1 MRTRGWMLS
10 SADSRLRIDYLYVC
24 KGYKGT
30 IKELTE
36 LFKVSVVLIDGSFA
50 GSRQKTLAD
59 ECTALGIHFIS
70 LAEKGSVTFLI

>member
-1 MRTRGWMLS
+1 MRTSGWTLS

-24 KGYKGT
+24 KDYKGT

-36 LFKVSVVLIDGSFA
+36 LFKVSVVLIDGYLA